1 MSSINENYL
10 LLESSYLFAEI
21 DNRVEK
27 YQNENPDANII
38 RMGIG
43 DVTKPLP
50 PAIIDKFKTG
60 VDEMGQAE
68 TFRGYGPYRGYD
80 FLIEGIINHDFT
92 PRGIQLDNEEVFV
105 SEGAKPD
112 TGNIQE
118 IFGVN
123 NVVAVTDPVYPVY
136 VESNIMAGRGGPMG
150 EDGKYEG
157 LVYLPC
163 TEENGFVPEL
173 PEKPVDLIYLCFPN
187 NPTGTVLTKDELTKW
202 VNYAR
207 ESKAV
212 ILFDAA
218 YEAYIQE
225 EDIPRSIYEIEG
237 AKEVAIEFR
246 SFSKNAGFTGIRCA
260 YTVVPKEL
268 VGYDSDGNPHSLNE
282 LWYRRLTTK
291 FNGVSYPIQVA
302 ASGTYTPQGQREIKD
317 LVDYY
322 MKNAAIIRESLT
334 EIGLSVYGGVN
345 SPYIWIKTPDGIDS
359 WDFFDLLLEKAH
371 IVGTPG
377 VGFGP
382 SGEGYLRLTAFNTLE
397 NTKKAME
404 RITRLQEEI

>member
-21 DNRVEK
+21 DTRVEK

-92 PRGIQLDNEEVFV
+92 PRGIQLDKEEVFV

-123 NVVAVTDPVYPVY
+123 NVVAITDPVYPVY

>member
-1 MSSINENYL
+1 
-10 LLESSYLFAEI
+10 
-21 DNRVEK
+21 
-27 YQNENPDANII
+27 
-38 RMGIG
+38 
-43 DVTKPLP
+43 
-50 PAIIDKFKTG
+50 
-60 VDEMGQAE
+60 
-68 TFRGYGPYRGYD
+68 
-80 FLIEGIINHDFT
+80 
-92 PRGIQLDNEEVFV
+92 
-105 SEGAKPD
+105 
-112 TGNIQE
+112 
-118 IFGVN
+118 
-123 NVVAVTDPVYPVY
+123 
-136 VESNIMAGRGGPMG
+136 MG

-334 EIGLSVYGGVN
+334 EIGLNVYGGVN